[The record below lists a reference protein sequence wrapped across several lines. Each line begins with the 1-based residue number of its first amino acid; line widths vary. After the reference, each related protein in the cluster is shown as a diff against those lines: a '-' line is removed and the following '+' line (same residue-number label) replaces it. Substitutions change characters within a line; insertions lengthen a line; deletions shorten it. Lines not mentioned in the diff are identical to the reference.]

1 MKNNVVFNKRH
12 SEFFVVLGSVIVC
25 TLLWL
30 SGSFRKIDYKLYDF
44 LLPFTKEIKSDD
56 SLLLVEI
63 DDFAIEQVGDWP
75 WTRDIMGN
83 ALLRMK
89 ELGAERVVFDIEYL
103 SPASLS
109 LNLNAQEKTNEIFNF
124 EAQSIS
130 EGLNNFSRAIYT
142 GQIPLKSLDS
152 ASDQFFSNSI
162 LPSIISMKNATD
174 SMIQDNDDYFSR
186 CLQFFGNSWLTIN
199 MQSMGVNRSEEE
211 QAYAK
216 ARFGLKIV
224 SDPKALIPLGNAEIK
239 KLEAKAS
246 NSTVENM
253 AQYLTPAVS
262 PIINAASGAS
272 FTNCFVDLDGTRRRI
287 QLIESTGDS
296 YIGQLAFAPLVNLL
310 DVQEIRRESSK
321 LVLEGAKYPGESE
334 RKNINIPL
342 DDTGCMLINWLHSTY
357 IESFGGNLGNV
368 KENRHESLAFLTELD
383 RLEEYLADNLS
394 IFAGLDFLPEYFYGK
409 SLELSSA
416 WHDMAN
422 LKKSL
427 LSTCKGFDV
436 DGNAIGGGISESLLN
451 QYFELRRMFF
461 ADLAALVNNADFD
474 TLGQLY
480 GDDMAELCD
489 STKSLWET
497 YTAYEADMSEKYKGA
512 FCLVGF
518 TASAST
524 DFGIMP
530 FDRIYANLGVHANVA
545 NTILQNDFIKPLSAL
560 WGFAFALL
568 LVLIVVF
575 AGRKSGVA
583 HKIAFGLFYVFA
595 DLIIFVIL
603 MTGFKIFIPSALS
616 LFFVLFCFI
625 GNTVI
630 NFIQLE
636 KDRSTLKRGFDAYV
650 APEVVSQIVKNPE
663 KLRLG
668 GVNTRL
674 TALFSDVRKFSGFT
688 ECVNRE
694 EGEEH
699 GAERLVAILNDYLG
713 LLSNAIMSQKGTID
727 KYVGDEI
734 VSFFGAP
741 VANPDNA
748 FDACVAGIRMKQAE
762 DIYNTEHAA
771 ELPIHPKTGTPFLLK
786 SRVGLNT
793 GDMVVGNMGTEKKLN
808 YTVMGN
814 NVNLASRL
822 EGTNKEYDSW
832 IIASESTWNDA
843 NRGENEGKL
852 IARQLDCVKVIN
864 VEKPVQI
871 YSIVGLRSELSA
883 AEIEASDI
891 FNSAMEFYLK
901 GRETPDQPKN
911 PDDFKKAIELFEKA
925 YNCFHTSDP
934 QDPGFISMEKKMILR
949 CNEYLKN
956 GIPKIWDGVYTM
968 TTK

>member
-1 MKNNVVFNKRH
+1 MKNSVIFNKGH
-12 SEFFVVLGSVIVC
+12 SEFYIVLISAIIC
-25 TLLWL
+25 TLLWI

-56 SLLLVEI
+56 SLLMVEI
-63 DDFAIEQVGDWP
+63 DDFAIDQVGDWP

-103 SPASLS
+103 SPASLA
-109 LNLNAQEKTNEIFNF
+109 LNLKTLEKIDDYPDK
-124 EAQSIS
+124 A
-130 EGLNNFSRAIYT
+130 
-142 GQIPLKSLDS
+142 SLV
-152 ASDQFFSNSI
+152 NS
-162 LPSIISMKNATD
+162 LVLDT
-174 SMIQDNDDYFSR
+174 DDYFSQ

-199 MQSMGVNRSEEE
+199 MQSMGVNRTEEE

-216 ARFGLKIV
+216 SRFGLKCV
-224 SDPKALIPLGNAEIK
+224 SDPSNLITFGNKEIK
-239 KLEAKAS
+239 KLEAKAAHTS
-246 NSTVENM
+246 VDNLK
-253 AQYLTPAVS
+253 QYLTPAVS
-262 PIINAASGAS
+262 PIINAATGAC

-287 QLIESTGDS
+287 QLIEACGDS

-310 DVQEIRRESSK
+310 DVQQIRRERSK
-321 LVLEGAKYPGESE
+321 IVLEGASLPHETE
-334 RKNINIPL
+334 RKNINIPV
-342 DDTGCMLINWLHSTY
+342 DDTGCMLINWPHSTY
-357 IESFGGNLGNV
+357 IDSFGGNLGNV

-383 RLEEYLADNLS
+383 RLEEYMVENLG
-394 IFAGLDFLPEYFYGK
+394 IFASLDFLPEYFYGK
-409 SLELSSA
+409 SLELYTA
-416 WHDMAN
+416 YHDMSN
-422 LKKSL
+422 LKKAL
-427 LSTCKGFDV
+427 LSMCKGFDA
-436 DGNAIGGGISESLLN
+436 DGKAIEGGISESLMN
-451 QYFELRRMFF
+451 QYFELRKMFF
-461 ADLAALVNNADFD
+461 ADLEVFVNNADLD
-474 TLGQLY
+474 SLGQIY
-480 GDDMAELCD
+480 GEDIFELCD

-497 YTAYEADMSEKYKGA
+497 YSAYLADMIPKYKGA
-512 FCLVGF
+512 FCLLGF

-530 FDRIYANLGVHANVA
+530 FDRIYANLGVHANVV
-545 NTILQNDFIKPLSAL
+545 NTILQNDFIRPVSAV
-560 WGFAFALL
+560 WGVAFALL
-568 LVLIVVF
+568 MVLAVVF
-575 AGRKSGVA
+575 AGRKSGIA
-583 HKIAFGLFYVFA
+583 QKIVFGLLYVFA
-595 DLIIFVIL
+595 DIIIVTVL
-603 MTGFKIFIPSALS
+603 MTGFKIFIPASMS
-616 LFFVLFCFI
+616 LFFVLFCFA

-636 KDRSTLKRGFDAYV
+636 KDRSTLRRGFDAYV
-650 APEVVSQIVKNPE
+650 APEVVSQIVKNPD

-694 EGEEH
+694 EGEEG

-713 LLSNAIMSQKGTID
+713 LLSDAIMAQKGTID

-741 VANPDNA
+741 VHDDDNA
-748 FDACVAGIRMKQAE
+748 FNACVAGIRMKQAE
-762 DIYNTEHAA
+762 DIYNTEHAQ
-771 ELPIHPKTGTPFLLK
+771 ELPLHPKTGTPFLLK

-871 YSIVGLRSELSA
+871 YSITGLRSELSS
-883 AEIEASDI
+883 AEIEAADI

-901 GRETPDQPKN
+901 GRETPEQPKN

-925 YNCFHTSDP
+925 YNCFHTTDP

-949 CNEYLKN
+949 CNEYLQN
-956 GIPKIWDGVYTM
+956 GIPKIWDGVYIM

>member
-1 MKNNVVFNKRH
+1 MNAFN
-12 SEFFVVLGSVIVC
+12 GTNIQ
-25 TLLWL
+25 T
-30 SGSFRKIDYKLYDF
+30 SGRLDADQHFMIAVQ
-44 LLPFTKEIKSDD
+44 FTGNDR
-56 SLLLVEI
+56 LLLV
-63 DDFAIEQVGDWP
+63 
-75 WTRDIMGN
+75 
-83 ALLRMK
+83 
-89 ELGAERVVFDIEYL
+89 
-103 SPASLS
+103 
-109 LNLNAQEKTNEIFNF
+109 
-124 EAQSIS
+124 
-130 EGLNNFSRAIYT
+130 
-142 GQIPLKSLDS
+142 
-152 ASDQFFSNSI
+152 
-162 LPSIISMKNATD
+162 
-174 SMIQDNDDYFSR
+174 
-186 CLQFFGNSWLTIN
+186 
-199 MQSMGVNRSEEE
+199 
-211 QAYAK
+211 
-216 ARFGLKIV
+216 
-224 SDPKALIPLGNAEIK
+224 
-239 KLEAKAS
+239 
-246 NSTVENM
+246 
-253 AQYLTPAVS
+253 
-262 PIINAASGAS
+262 AAGH
-272 FTNCFVDLDGTRRRI
+272 G
-287 QLIESTGDS
+287 
-296 YIGQLAFAPLVNLL
+296 
-310 DVQEIRRESSK
+310 
-321 LVLEGAKYPGESE
+321 
-334 RKNINIPL
+334 
-342 DDTGCMLINWLHSTY
+342 
-357 IESFGGNLGNV
+357 
-368 KENRHESLAFLTELD
+368 
-383 RLEEYLADNLS
+383 ADNCMGALTGTN
-394 IFAGLDFLPEYFYGK
+394 IEILDQTVGILVDIASPE
-409 SLELSSA
+409 
-416 WHDMAN
+416 
-422 LKKSL
+422 
-427 LSTCKGFDV
+427 
-436 DGNAIGGGISESLLN
+436 ESC
-451 QYFELRRMFF
+451 
-461 ADLAALVNNADFD
+461 
-474 TLGQLY
+474 LG
-480 GDDMAELCD
+480 EFRFKI
-489 STKSLWET
+489 T
-497 YTAYEADMSEKYKGA
+497 
-512 FCLVGF
+512 
-518 TASAST
+518 
-524 DFGIMP
+524 
-530 FDRIYANLGVHANVA
+530 
-545 NTILQNDFIKPLSAL
+545 LQN
-560 WGFAFALL
+560 
-568 LVLIVVF
+568 
-575 AGRKSGVA
+575 
-583 HKIAFGLFYVFA
+583 
-595 DLIIFVIL
+595 
-603 MTGFKIFIPSALS
+603 
-616 LFFVLFCFI
+616 
-625 GNTVI
+625 
-630 NFIQLE
+630 Q
-636 KDRSTLKRGFDAYV
+636 
-650 APEVVSQIVKNPE
+650 VVSQIVKNPE